1 VLGGFLA
8 VNVLGISA
16 FYHDSAACLVVDG
29 AIVAAAQ
36 EERFTRIR
44 HDPSFPFNAI
54 QACLDKAKI
63 GAADLDMVVFYEKPL
78 IKFERVL
85 QSSVNVA
92 PRGVGPFCKAMP
104 SWFADKLVLPRIL
117 KREIQYKG
125 PVLYT
130 SHHLSH
136 AASAFY
142 PSPFSEAAI
151 LTVDGVGEWT
161 TSSIAAGVDNQIE
174 LIKEI
179 RFPHSIGLLYS
190 AFTEFLGFKVNSDE
204 YKVMGLAPYGNPV
217 YVGKILDDMVAVDDD
232 GGFELNM
239 DWFSFQYG
247 ERTTSKKFHG
257 FCRARAPESKL
268 EQVHMDLARSIQEVT
283 EIILV
288 RQAAYAGRLTG
299 YKNLCLAGGVALN
312 CVANGKILASGN
324 FGDIWIQPAAGD
336 AGGALGA
343 ALVGWYSTG
352 AARQPSEHDSMNGAL
367 LGPSFHDSEIQAELE
382 AAGLPYEKLGENI
395 DQAVAN
401 CLDLGQV
408 VGRYV
413 GAMEFGPRALGNR
426 SILADPRNPTMQ
438 RVVNEKIKFREGF
451 RPFAPAVLREH
462 VADWFDLDRSSP
474 YMLLV
479 TQVAQKRLL
488 PAPEVEPEGLGKL
501 GVLRSDIPAVTHVD
515 GSARIQTVDIQNQ
528 PDFQSLIQA
537 FHSKTN
543 CPVVLNTSFN
553 LRGQPIVCTPKDAVQ
568 TFLACDIDVLA
579 AGPFLAKK
587 PDDWTRQKLPKPKP
601 FRRPRRVGELRRF
614 GIETAV
620 LFTLVGLVAWFL
632 PKTPSMVLA
641 AGSWLFA
648 SFGLLMGLLFPRGLR
663 GFENRL
669 SQFGAKANSF
679 VGYLLFGAVFI
690 LVLLPTS
697 IIRRL
702 TGKGPEPGYWQ
713 DVAKM
718 DSDLENMF

>member
-1 VLGGFLA
+1 MA
-8 VNVLGISA
+8 VNILGMSA
-16 FYHDSAACLVVDG
+16 FYHDSAACVVVDG

-36 EERFTRIR
+36 EERFTRVK
-44 HDPSFPFNAI
+44 HDPSFPFNAV
-54 QACLDKAKI
+54 QACLDRAGI
-63 GAADLDMVVFYEKPL
+63 HAADLDMVVFYEKPL

-85 QSSVNVA
+85 QSSANVA
-92 PRGVGPFCKAMP
+92 PRGFGPFCKAMP
-104 SWFADKLVLPRIL
+104 SWFADRLVLPRIL
-117 KREIQYKG
+117 KRELLYSG

-161 TSSIAAGVDNQIE
+161 TSSIAAGFDNRID
-174 LIKEI
+174 LAKEI

-217 YVGKILDDMVAVDDD
+217 YVGKILDNLVFVDED

-247 ERTTSKKFHG
+247 ERTAGKKFQE
-257 FCRARAPESKL
+257 FCGARAPESKL

-299 YKNLCLAGGVALN
+299 NKNLCLAGGVALN

-324 FGDIWIQPAAGD
+324 FDDIWIQPAAGD

-352 AARQPSEHDSMNGAL
+352 ASRHINELDSVNGAL
-367 LGPSFHDSEIQAELE
+367 LGPSFDDSEIQAELE
-382 AAGLPYEKLGENI
+382 AAGLPYEKLDESI
-395 DQAVAN
+395 DEAVAN
-401 CLDLGQV
+401 CLDSGQV

-426 SILADPRNPTMQ
+426 SILADPRNPDMQ
-438 RVVNEKIKFREGF
+438 RMVNEKIKFREGF
-451 RPFAPAVLREH
+451 RPFAPAVLREY
-462 VADWFDLDRSSP
+462 ASDWFDLDRPSP

-479 TQVAQKRLL
+479 TQVAQKHLL
-488 PAPEVEPEGLGKL
+488 SAPQVEPGGLGKL
-501 GVLRSDIPAVTHVD
+501 GVPRSDIPAVTHVD
-515 GSARIQTVDIQNQ
+515 GSARIQTVDVQSQ
-528 PDFQSLIQA
+528 PEFQSLIQA

-587 PDDWTRQKLPKPKP
+587 PDGWTRQKLPKPKP
-601 FRRPRRVGELRRF
+601 FRRPRRIGELRRF

-620 LFTLVGLVAWFL
+620 LFTLVGLLVWFL
-632 PKTPSMVLA
+632 PKTPNWVLA
-641 AGSWLFA
+641 VGSWLFA
-648 SFGLLMGLLFPRGLR
+648 SYGLVMGLLFPLGLK

-669 SQFGAKANSF
+669 SQFGAKANSL
-679 VGYLLFGAVFI
+679 VGYLLFGVVFA

-702 TGKGPEPGYWQ
+702 AGKGPEPGYWQ
-713 DVAKM
+713 DVNKA
-718 DSDLENMF
+718 DSDLENMY